1 MPEGCR
7 VQGELRLPRRTL
19 TAEEEEEEEE
29 EEGRRP
35 RPVAEEVAEAAEAMD
50 LNNTNTG

>member
-19 TAEEEEEEEE
+19 TAEEEEE
-29 EEGRRP
+29 GRRP
-35 RPVAEEVAEAAEAMD
+35 RPVAEEVAEAAEAVD